1 MDFSTIYNGAATT
14 ILPQTLAN
22 FIIPLSPVFL
32 AICLAFIFWHV
43 WVRYIRAK
51 FFYSQK
57 YVLLEIRLP
66 KDLMKS
72 PLAME
77 LFLTALHQTGLEGNW
92 YAKYWVGSTR
102 AWFSLE
108 MVSIEGQVKFYI
120 WSRAGNRSFIE
131 TSLYAQFPGI
141 EVHEAYDY
149 SKSVHFDPSKLEV
162 WSAELEMTKDHAYPI
177 KTYVDYGLD
186 ADPKEEFKVDPLAP
200 LIEYLGG
207 VGPNQQVWIQILV
220 QAHKKET
227 IKPGHFWKTT
237 DYWKDSAEKIVN
249 DMLKRDPKTR
259 ISGEKNDET
268 GFVST
273 PTLTKHEQEI
283 INSIE
288 RHMHKQA
295 YDVGI
300 RALYIAQKGFFNPS
314 NIGGI
319 LGSWKQFSSEVLNGF
334 KPAGTGHGQ
343 FEFPWHDFKN
353 MRRNRLSEGMIAAYK
368 RRSYFHPP
376 YKGDSFVLTSE
387 ELATIFHFPGLVAGT
402 PTFQRIPSRKG
413 EAPSNL
419 PI

>member
-1 MDFSTIYNGAATT
+1 MDISTFYSSTLKT
-14 ILPQTLAN
+14 IVPQALTDYLIPASPILLA
-22 FIIPLSPVFL
+22 F
-32 AICLAFIFWHV
+32 CLAFIFWHV
-43 WVRYIRAK
+43 WMKYIQAK

-66 KDLMKS
+66 RDQFKS

-92 YAKYWVGSTR
+92 YVKHWVGSTR

-108 MVSIEGQVKFYI
+108 MVSVEGQVKFYI
-120 WSRAGNRSFIE
+120 WTRAGNRSFIE

-141 EVHEAYDY
+141 EVHEANDY
-149 SKSVHFDPSKLEV
+149 AKSVHFSPEKTEL
-162 WSAELEMTKDHAYPI
+162 WSAQLELTKDHAYPI

-200 LIEYLGG
+200 LLEYLGG
-207 VGPNQQVWIQILV
+207 VGANQQVWMQIIV
-220 QAHKKET
+220 RAHKKES

-237 DYWKDSAEKIVN
+237 DYWKDSAAEIVN

-259 ISGEKNDET
+259 ISGEKNEET

-300 RALYIAQKGFFNPS
+300 RALYIAEKGFFNPS

-334 KPAGTGHGQ
+334 KPGGDGHGK
-343 FEFPWHDFKN
+343 FEFPWQDFKN
-353 MRRNRLSEGMIAAYK
+353 MRRNRLSEEMLGAYK
-368 RRSYFHPP
+368 RRSYFYAP
-376 YKGDSFVLTSE
+376 YKYESFVLTSE
-387 ELATIFHFPGLVAGT
+387 ELATIFHFPGLVAAT
-402 PTFQRIPSRKG
+402 PTLQRIPSRKG